1 MGVAWGVMSTNTN
14 GKSST
19 AASTGASGAVPTEAR
34 TLTGWGRTAPAQ
46 SQVLSTPDLEL
57 IVNVVRQVADQN
69 SDKPAHLRRG
79 VIARGMGRSY
89 GDPAQNSGGLVI
101 DMQKLNRIH
110 SIDDESG
117 IVDVDGGVTLD
128 QLMKAALPFG
138 LWVPVLPGTRQVT
151 IGGAIGPDIHGK
163 NHHSAGSFGDHVV
176 SMELLVADG
185 RILHLEPGGST
196 DDPDGSLFWATVGG
210 MGLTGI
216 IVRARIKMTKTETAY
231 FIADGDLTGTL
242 DETIEFH
249 SDGSES
255 QFTYSSAWFDAISP
269 EPKLGRAAISR
280 GSLATLAQLEEL
292 APKLAK
298 DPLKFNAPQLVTVPD
313 IFPSFTMNKLSMIA
327 IGELWWLKSG
337 TYRNQVQNL
346 TQFYQPLDLIGEWN
360 RGYGKRG
367 FLQYQFVV
375 PREAVEP
382 FKDIV
387 RDIQKSGHYSALNVF
402 KLFGEGNKAPLSYP
416 MPGWNVC
423 VDFPIKP
430 GLGQFLDELDQRVME
445 FGGRLYL
452 AKESRTSAANFH
464 QMYPEM
470 AGWLKTRNEIDP
482 HQVFASDM
490 SRRLELH

>member
-1 MGVAWGVMSTNTN
+1 MSSHNN
-14 GKSST
+14 GTS
-19 AASTGASGAVPTEAR
+19 STGASNGAHGAFTTEAR
-34 TLTGWGRTAPAQ
+34 TLPGWGRTAPSTAE
-46 SQVLSTPDLEL
+46 VLHTSDVTE
-57 IVNVVRQVADQN
+57 IAAAVRAVAEQN
-69 SDKPAHLRRG
+69 DGKPNHLKRG
-79 VIARGMGRSY
+79 IIARGMGRSY
-89 GDPAQNSGGLVI
+89 GDPAQNAGGLVV
-101 DMQKLNRIH
+101 DMQALKHIH
-110 SIDDESG
+110 SIDPESA

-128 QLMKAALPFG
+128 QLMKAALPYG

-185 RILHLEPGGST
+185 RILHLEPEGSA
-196 DDPDGSLFWATVGG
+196 DDPSGELFWATVGG

-216 IVRARIKMTKTETAY
+216 ILRAKIRMTKTETAY
-231 FIADGDLTGTL
+231 FIADGDLTQTL
-242 DETIEFH
+242 DETVEFH
-249 SDGSES
+249 SDGSEHNYE
-255 QFTYSSAWFDAISP
+255 YSSAWFDAISP

-313 IFPSFTMNKLSMIA
+313 IFPSFTMNKLSMVA

-337 TYRNQVQNL
+337 TYKNQVQNL

-360 RGYGKRG
+360 RGYGKKG

-375 PREAVEP
+375 PMDAVEP
-382 FKDIV
+382 FKDII

-402 KLFGEGNKAPLSYP
+402 KLFGEGNRGHLSYP

-423 VDFPIKP
+423 VDFPIKK
-430 GLGQFLDELDQRVME
+430 GLGPFLDELDKRVME

-452 AKESRTSAANFH
+452 AKESRTSAENFH
-464 QMYPEM
+464 AMYPEM
-470 AGWLKTRNEIDP
+470 AEWLRIRNDIDP
-482 HQVFASDM
+482 TGVFESDL
-490 SRRLELH
+490 SRRLELR

>member
-1 MGVAWGVMSTNTN
+1 MTTDKGM
-14 GKSST
+14 SST
-19 AASTGASGAVPTEAR
+19 AASNGASGALYTEAKK
-34 TLTGWGRTAPAQ
+34 LTGWGRTAPTTAE
-46 SQVLSTPDLEL
+46 VLSTPDLDV
-57 IVNVVRQVADQN
+57 IVDAVRQVAEQN
-69 SDKPAHLRRG
+69 DSKPAHLKRG

-89 GDPAQNSGGLVI
+89 GDPAQNSGGLVV
-101 DMQKLNRIH
+101 DMQSLNNIH
-110 SIDDESG
+110 SIDPESA

-128 QLMKAALPFG
+128 QLMKAALPYG

-163 NHHSAGSFGDHVV
+163 NHHSAGSFGDHVA

-185 RILHLEPGGST
+185 RILHLEPEGSA
-196 DDPDGSLFWATVGG
+196 DDPTGELFWATVGG

-216 IVRARIKMTKTETAY
+216 IVRARIRMTKTETAY
-231 FIADGDLTGTL
+231 FIADGDLTANL

-249 SDGSES
+249 SDGSEHNY
-255 QFTYSSAWFDAISP
+255 TYSSAWFDAISP

-280 GSLATLAQLEEL
+280 GSLATLAQLEEI

-337 TYRNQVQNL
+337 TYKDKVQNL

-360 RGYGKRG
+360 RGYGSKG

-387 RDIQKSGHYSALNVF
+387 KDIQKSGHYSALNVF

-430 GLGQFLDELDQRVME
+430 GLGAFLDDLDKRVME

-452 AKESRTSAANFH
+452 AKESRTSAENFH
-464 QMYPEM
+464 KMYPGME
-470 AGWLKTRNEIDP
+470 GWLKTRNAIDP
-482 HQVFASDM
+482 TGVFASDM